1 MYASLFCIRLKEL
14 FKHIFLA
21 GIFAFSFSLA
31 KADIGE
37 TYDLRQ
43 ERSKVLSEIKLLEID
58 AVNSQTEIIALYKQV
73 RALDQAI
80 FESYQETI
88 DRESSRN
95 INLVKNQQWVVYLA
109 FLTSL
114 LTVFFAVMLFV
125 VRKKI
130 IDKGYSGL
138 IAFYKDLTLDFAGQ
152 VSPDQTLSN
161 RMLRVNIVVL
171 VGLIIM
177 GVSIISFLLSAF

>member
-1 MYASLFCIRLKEL
+1 MKEL
-14 FKHIFLA
+14 FRHIFLV
-21 GIFAFSFSLA
+21 GILAFSFSLA
-31 KADIGE
+31 KADVGE

-43 ERSKVLSEIKLLEID
+43 ERSKVLSEIKFLED
-58 AVNSQTEIIALYKQV
+58 DTVNHHSEITVLYK
-73 RALDQAI
+73 RMRELDQAI

-109 FLTSL
+109 FIASL
-114 LTVFFAVMLFV
+114 LTVFFAIMLFV

-130 IDKGYSGL
+130 MDKGYSGL
-138 IAFYKDLTLDFAGQ
+138 LAFYKDLTLDFAGQ
-152 VSPDQTLSN
+152 VSPDQTSSN

-171 VGLIIM
+171 VGLVIM